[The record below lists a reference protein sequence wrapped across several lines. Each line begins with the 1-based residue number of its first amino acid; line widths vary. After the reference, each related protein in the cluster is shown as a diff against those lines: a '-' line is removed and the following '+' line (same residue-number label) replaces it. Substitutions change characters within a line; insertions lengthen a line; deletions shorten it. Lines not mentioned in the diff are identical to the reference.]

1 MSPIKSR
8 PGVTFS
14 QDPDVMISAEHVK
27 DTGAGSDSG
36 YGVSPELSSTPI
48 IAENIPS
55 ESRAEPRRSLSQP
68 EVPRLNTL
76 LDTSTIPQL
85 PPIEGLKL
93 SSSQIQDWSMSGEIY
108 RKKIE
113 ALRNEVGNGWLS
125 VLSEEGWEPQ
135 KSPANTI
142 RPNVTSPRANGQQA
156 IHSGRT
162 LG

>member
-1 MSPIKSR
+1 M
-8 PGVTFS
+8 
-14 QDPDVMISAEHVK
+14 MISAGNIT

-36 YGVSPELSSTPI
+36 YGVSPELSITP
-48 IAENIPS
+48 AATENILS
-55 ESRAEPRRSLSQP
+55 ESRVQPRRSFSHQ
-68 EVPRLNTL
+68 EVPQLKTA
-76 LDTSTIPQL
+76 LDNSTIPEL
-85 PPIEGLKL
+85 TPIEGLKFT
-93 SSSQIQDWSMSGEIY
+93 SPEIQDWSMSGEIY

-135 KSPANTI
+135 KSPVNMI
-142 RPNVTSPRANGQQA
+142 GPNATSPRANSQQA